1 MGAMMNCEHLSDS
14 VIQEF
19 LDKQASLPNSA
30 RRHLHECI
38 RCQETLDAYR
48 DLYAT
53 LTKANSPQ
61 LSRAFADRVMAQ
73 VAAVR
78 PVPQLSRAAVPHW
91 LWVGATVLGAVAIS
105 ALAMGPAACQSLLAQ
120 FQGLWSSSLNGLQ
133 AGTSKYLAD
142 LNLKPVTAVM
152 SILTLGGIV
161 LMDRLLV
168 RVRRTRRL
176 MSPMV

>member
-1 MGAMMNCEHLSDS
+1 MGAIMNCEHLSDS

-48 DLYAT
+48 ELYSELA
-53 LTKANSPQ
+53 AVDSPQ
-61 LSRAFADRVMAQ
+61 LSRAFADRVMTQ
-73 VAAVR
+73 VAAAR
-78 PVPQLSRAAVPHW
+78 PVPQLSRIAVPQW
-91 LWVGATVLGAVAIS
+91 AWVGATVLGAVAIS
-105 ALAMGPAACQSLLAQ
+105 AMAMGPAACQNLLAQ
-120 FQGLWSSSLNGLQ
+120 FQGLWSTSLSGFQ
-133 AGTSKYLAD
+133 TGTSRYLAD

-176 MSPMV
+176 MSLMV